1 MAVEKDSLDDDDS
14 RAGLRVRSIAQ
25 WSSSELAE
33 TGPMLGQE
41 ELQLVRLG
49 L

>member
-1 MAVEKDSLDDDDS
+1 MAVDKDSLADDS
-14 RAGLRVRSIAQ
+14 RAGLRAIAQ